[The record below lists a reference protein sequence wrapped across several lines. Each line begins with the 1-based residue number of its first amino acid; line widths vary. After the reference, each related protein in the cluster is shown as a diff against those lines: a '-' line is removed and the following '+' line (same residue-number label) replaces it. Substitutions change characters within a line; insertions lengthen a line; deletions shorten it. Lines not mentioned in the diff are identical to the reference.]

1 MFLSVELWKVSCC
14 SQGPTGCLTSR
25 AKTAKCGSNKKW
37 QTCASNKTATS
48 RQIKL
53 KSDSSPLFY
62 PPSKP
67 PKFQTPYSHYYF
79 LRLRKNVEDEYA
91 CLFPSVVLTM
101 SWNFEKVSK
110 EMRPLVTPLHLLLG
124 VNATKKMVTISM
136 ESAMIRKV
144 GMIILTMPKP

>member
-53 KSDSSPLFY
+53 KSDSPPLFY
-62 PPSKP
+62 PPS
-67 PKFQTPYSHYYF
+67 QASQVSNTI
-79 LRLRKNVEDEYA
+79 DI
-91 CLFPSVVLTM
+91 TI
-101 SWNFEKVSK
+101 FEASK
-110 EMRPLVTPLHLLLG
+110 EC
-124 VNATKKMVTISM
+124 
-136 ESAMIRKV
+136 
-144 GMIILTMPKP
+144 

>member
-53 KSDSSPLFY
+53 KSNSASNCFISLPIFNFKFY
-62 PPSKP
+62 
-67 PKFQTPYSHYYF
+67 
-79 LRLRKNVEDEYA
+79 
-91 CLFPSVVLTM
+91 
-101 SWNFEKVSK
+101 
-110 EMRPLVTPLHLLLG
+110 
-124 VNATKKMVTISM
+124 TISLLF
-136 ESAMIRKV
+136 S
-144 GMIILTMPKP
+144 PPF